1 MATKMSHFV
10 RPLVALVALVA
21 AMAAILIAYS
31 ASPTHAAGSCSTTSG
46 TTTCTFGPTGSED
59 TFEVPEGVSTIH
71 VVATGA
77 PGGVGESGGPAGR
90 GARVSADLAVSPGPI
105 PPGASVRGASLFCSV
120 FVRAQEAMACYA
132 PTSLRDRLDVGGA
145 GAGDEATVAQGM
157 GGETTPAPAGYP
169 TLPDPILIG

>member
-10 RPLVALVALVA
+10 RPLVALVALVP

-105 PPGASVRGASLFCSV
+105 PQAPP
-120 FVRAQEAMACYA
+120 FVGRLSFAPCLCMHKKRWRA
-132 PTSLRDRLDVGGA
+132 
-145 GAGDEATVAQGM
+145 
-157 GGETTPAPAGYP
+157 TPPRPSG
-169 TLPDPILIG
+169 TGSM